1 MPNFKFRFKRSN
13 RRWNTLAGVLIGI
26 LVGGCARTERAVDS
40 GVRDGILHI
49 NNGTEVPDLDP
60 HTVTGT
66 PEFHVMD
73 ALFEGLVEQDPTTR
87 EILPAI
93 ATVWEVSTDLCTY
106 TFSLRPTAKWSNGRP
121 LTADDFVRSYERALN
136 PLLGGNYAYLFE
148 VLDGG
153 SAYSRGELT
162 DFTAVGVKAV
172 DAHTLEIRL
181 AHPVPYFLSLL
192 TYPCWRPLPIDVIE
206 EHDGLRRPGSR
217 WTRAGNLVS
226 SGPFQLT
233 RWEQNRVLVV
243 ERNPHYWDAE
253 TVGLN
258 AIHFYTVESY
268 DTEERM
274 FRSGQLHITL
284 NVPLTKRETY
294 LAMEHSPLRDDPL
307 LGTYF
312 FRFNTTREPFDDPR
326 VRRALS
332 LAIDREAIVNKVT
345 RGGQAPAGSF
355 TPPSVGG
362 FEPTQLV
369 SFDPD
374 EARRLLVEAGFP
386 EGRGF
391 PNSDLLYNTSESHR
405 TIAEAIQ
412 QMWKVELGIDIS
424 LYNQEWKVYLDSL
437 DSLDFDVTRSGWTA
451 VYDDA
456 NQFLEIFAPENPN
469 NHTGWADLAYHDLL
483 TASMRE
489 SDPERRQET
498 LQRLDAML
506 IDQGVVAP
514 IYHYTNSYLI
524 DPRVKNWI
532 PGPYDKRLYKYV
544 RLEE

>member
-1 MPNFKFRFKRSN
+1 MPLFLLRSLCSR
-13 RRWNTLAGVLIGI
+13 RRWVTLSGIFIGI
-26 LVGGCARTERAVDS
+26 LVGGCAKTERAVDS

-73 ALFEGLVEQDPTTR
+73 ALFEGLVEQDPTSR
-87 EILPAI
+87 EIRPAL
-93 ATVWEVSTDLCTY
+93 ATGWEISTDLLTY

-136 PLLGGNYAYLFE
+136 PLLGCNYAYLFE

-153 SAYSRGELT
+153 SAYLSGELT
-162 DFTAVGVKAV
+162 DFTEVGVKAV
-172 DAHTLEIRL
+172 DTHTLEIRL

-206 EHDGLRRPGSR
+206 EYDGLRRPGSR

-226 SGPFQLT
+226 SGAFQLT
-233 RWEQNRVLVV
+233 RWDQNRVLVV

-294 LAMEHSPLRDDPL
+294 LAMERSPLRDDPL

-312 FRFNTTREPFDDPR
+312 FRFNTTREPFGDPR

-332 LAIDREAIVNKVT
+332 LAIDREAIVGKVT
-345 RGGQAPAGSF
+345 RAGEAPAGSF
-355 TPPSVGG
+355 TPPGVGG
-362 FEPTQLV
+362 FEPAQLV
-369 SFDPD
+369 SFDPA
-374 EARRLLVEAGFP
+374 EGRRLLAEAGFP

-391 PNSDLLYNTSESHR
+391 PKSDLLYNTSESHR

-412 QMWKVELGIDIS
+412 QMWKLELGIEIS

-456 NQFLEIFAPENPN
+456 NQFLEIFTPENPN
-469 NHTGWADLAYHDLL
+469 NHTGWADLAYRDLL

-489 SDPERRQET
+489 SDPERRHEM

>member
-1 MPNFKFRFKRSN
+1 
-13 RRWNTLAGVLIGI
+13 
-26 LVGGCARTERAVDS
+26 
-40 GVRDGILHI
+40 
-49 NNGTEVPDLDP
+49 
-60 HTVTGT
+60 
-66 PEFHVMD
+66 
-73 ALFEGLVEQDPTTR
+73 
-87 EILPAI
+87 
-93 ATVWEVSTDLCTY
+93 
-106 TFSLRPTAKWSNGRP
+106 
-121 LTADDFVRSYERALN
+121 
-136 PLLGGNYAYLFE
+136 
-148 VLDGG
+148 
-153 SAYSRGELT
+153 
-162 DFTAVGVKAV
+162 
-172 DAHTLEIRL
+172 
-181 AHPVPYFLSLL
+181 
-192 TYPCWRPLPIDVIE
+192 
-206 EHDGLRRPGSR
+206 
-217 WTRAGNLVS
+217 
-226 SGPFQLT
+226 
-233 RWEQNRVLVV
+233 
-243 ERNPHYWDAE
+243 
-253 TVGLN
+253 
-258 AIHFYTVESY
+258 
-268 DTEERM
+268 
-274 FRSGQLHITL
+274 
-284 NVPLTKRETY
+284 
-294 LAMEHSPLRDDPL
+294 MEHSPLRDDPL

>member
-1 MPNFKFRFKRSN
+1 MRSN
-13 RRWNTLAGVLIGI
+13 RRWITLGGVLIGI
-26 LVGGCARTERAVDS
+26 LVGGCARTERTVDS

-66 PEFHVMD
+66 PEFHIMD
-73 ALFEGLVEQDPTTR
+73 ALFEGLVEQDPISR
-87 EILPAI
+87 EIRPAL
-93 ATVWEVSTDLCTY
+93 ATNWEISEDRRTY
-106 TFSLRPTAKWSNGRP
+106 TFSLRQEAKWSSGSP
-121 LTADDFVRSYERALN
+121 LTANDFVRSYERALN
-136 PLLGGNYAYLFE
+136 PLLGCDYGYLFE
-148 VLDGG
+148 ILEEG
-153 SAYSRGELT
+153 SAYLRGELT
-162 DFTAVGVKAV
+162 DFTAVGVKAI
-172 DAHTLEIRL
+172 DSHTLEIRL

-192 TYPCWRPLPIDVIE
+192 TYPCWRPLPMDLIE
-206 EHDGLRRPGSR
+206 EHDGLRRRGSR

-226 SGPFQLT
+226 SGAFQLT

-253 TVGLN
+253 TVSLN
-258 AIHFYTVESY
+258 AIHFYPVESY

-284 NVPLTKRETY
+284 NVPLTKRATY
-294 LAMEHSPLRDDPL
+294 LAMEDSPLRDDPQ
-307 LGTYF
+307 LGSYF
-312 FRFNTTREPFDDPR
+312 YRFNTTREPFDDSR

-332 LAIDREAIVNKVT
+332 LAIDREAIVSKVT

-355 TPPSVGG
+355 TPPGVGG
-362 FEPTQLV
+362 FEPTQRV

-374 EARRLLVEAGFP
+374 EARRLLAEAGYP

-391 PNSDLLYNTSESHR
+391 PASDLLYNTSESHR

-412 QMWKVELGIDIS
+412 QMWKVELGIELE

-437 DSLDFDVTRSGWTA
+437 DNLDYDVTRSGWVA

-456 NQFLEIFAPENPN
+456 NQFLEIFTPGNPN
-469 NHTGWADLAYHDLL
+469 NHTGWEDQTYRDLHA
-483 TASMRE
+483 ASMRE
-489 SDPERRQET
+489 PDPQRRHEL
-498 LQRLDAML
+498 LQQLDAML
-506 IDQGVVAP
+506 IEQAVVAP
-514 IYHYTNSYLI
+514 IYHYTNAYLI
-524 DPRVKNWI
+524 DSRVKNWI
-532 PGPYDKRLYKYV
+532 PGPLDKRLYKYV